1 MLTLL
6 LALLAAP
13 PITAPTT
20 IEIRASIPRIDGAPL
35 VDDPWLR
42 ARITRA
48 DALFAPYGLR
58 FRLAT
63 TDLRD
68 TTPDALTRAHRDA
81 LAPDVRPHVV
91 NLFIVR
97 RLIDIHEPGRVRRGV
112 HWHAGGKHY
121 VILAAYAAEGIL
133 AHELA
138 HFFGNPKHRHR
149 PGNLVG
155 YLPGPWPTLDPDQ
168 QQRLTRALR
177 RMIITGELRPA
188 GQGTP

>member
-1 MLTLL
+1 MILIL

-13 PITAPTT
+13 PAAAPTT

-42 ARITRA
+42 ARVTRA

-58 FRLAT
+58 FRLAA
-63 TDLRD
+63 TDPRD
-68 TTPDALTRAHRDA
+68 TTPDALTRADRDA
-81 LAPDVRPHVV
+81 LARHTRPHVV
-91 NLFIVR
+91 NLIIVR
-97 RLIDIHEPGRVRRGV
+97 RLMDIHEPARIRRGV
-112 HWHAGGKHY
+112 HWRAGGKHY

-138 HFFGNPKHRHR
+138 HFFGNPQHRHR

-168 QQRLTRALR
+168 QQRLKRALR
-177 RMIITGELRPA
+177 RMIKSGELHPA